1 MGAFLHLGVVGGG
14 VGGMGK
20 EYTFGQVQLRGRKLY
35 LERRVLQFRKL
46 TTFVR
51 AKILSSRIH

>member
-1 MGAFLHLGVVGGG
+1 
-14 VGGMGK
+14 MGK